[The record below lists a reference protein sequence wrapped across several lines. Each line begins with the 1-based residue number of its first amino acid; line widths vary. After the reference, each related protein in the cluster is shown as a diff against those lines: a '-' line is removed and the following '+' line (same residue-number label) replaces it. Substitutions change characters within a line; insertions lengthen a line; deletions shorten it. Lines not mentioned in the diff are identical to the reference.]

1 MISMKG
7 AAPEDREDLVRR
19 KAAFRVRTE
28 QYSGLGFDRFAAAD
42 FVVQT
47 GGRLSG
53 PALDIGT
60 GRGLTA
66 MALARRGFEVVS
78 VDPDADEQALAGL
91 LVVEAGLKDRIRF
104 VCGDASVLSFPDN
117 QFGCAAL
124 VDVLHHLQDPAPV
137 LEETARVLRPS
148 GILILADFSPEG
160 FELVARMHRE
170 EGREH
175 LVSGVTL
182 ASASAVLSGKGF
194 DVKGRLSG
202 HKHEVIVLL
211 KKTGEGA

>member
-1 MISMKG
+1 MK
-7 AAPEDREDLVRR
+7 DREEMVRR

-28 QYSGLGFDRFAAAD
+28 QYLGLGFDRFAAAD
-42 FVVQT
+42 FVVKT

-60 GRGLTA
+60 GKGLTA
-66 MALARRGFEVVS
+66 MAMARQGLEVVS
-78 VDPDADEQALAGL
+78 VDPDADEQALAYV

-117 QFGCAAL
+117 HFGCAAL
-124 VDVLHHLQDPAPV
+124 VDVLHHLQDPVSV

-148 GILILADFSPEG
+148 GTLILADFSPEG
-160 FELVARMHRE
+160 FELVARMYRG

-175 LVSGVTL
+175 PVSGVTL
-182 ASASAVLSGKGF
+182 ESAAAVLSGKGF
-194 DVKGRLSG
+194 DVTVRRSG
-202 HKHEVIVLL
+202 HKHDVIVLT
-211 KKTGEGA
+211 KKTGEGV